1 MKRLLIICLLALFIV
16 PAAASAVIPKPDP
29 PITVSH
35 ENGPA
40 RSAPVARIIATSDGG
55 GGNSTLAVVLAAS
68 ALGIALG
75 GAGYVAFRVRPMLH
89 SS

>member
-1 MKRLLIICLLALFIV
+1 
-16 PAAASAVIPKPDP
+16 
-29 PITVSH
+29 
-35 ENGPA
+35 
-40 RSAPVARIIATSDGG
+40 VARIITTSDGG

>member
-1 MKRLLIICLLALFIV
+1 VKRLLIVCLLALFLV
-16 PAAASAVIPKPDP
+16 PAAASATIPKPDP
-29 PITVSH
+29 PVSIRH
-35 ENGPA
+35 ENGPVLA
-40 RSAPVARIIATSDGG
+40 APAPRVTTTDGG
-55 GGNSTLAVVLAAS
+55 GGDTTLAVVLAAS